1 MLDKKTFRAEISAR
15 IAALDSDYIAE
26 SDRAILERLL
36 ELPEFINAPRV
47 FTYLSVGREVDTVG
61 LIEHC
66 RRLGKTLALPIS
78 RENGAMS
85 FALLEGALSELPVG
99 RYGIPSPREG
109 SNELIPENGDIIIV
123 PALSCDVEGYRLG
136 HGGGYYDRYLAA
148 CKAFSVGLCRE
159 TLMSVRLPRDE
170 FDIRL
175 NCLVTEKRIARP
187 K

>member
-1 MLDKKTFRAEISAR
+1 MDKQTFRAEISAR
-15 IAALDSDYIAE
+15 IAALGSDYIAE

-36 ELPEFINAPRV
+36 DLPEFIKAPRV

-61 LIEHC
+61 LIEHS
-66 RRLGKTLALPIS
+66 RKLGKTLALPIS
-78 RENGAMS
+78 FENGIMR
-85 FALLEGALSELPVG
+85 FALLEDPLSELPVG
-99 RYGIPSPREG
+99 RYGIPSPRE
-109 SNELIPENGDIIIV
+109 SSRELIPEEGDIIIV
-123 PALSCDVEGYRLG
+123 PALCCDDEGYRLG

-159 TLMSVRLPRDE
+159 ALMTARLPRDE